1 LFYQHRYAEIHTG
14 DLNIMYNTEETS
26 MGARL
31 PHTEL
36 SDSQMGVQA
45 HAGIRFELPEPP
57 RISPEKL
64 ERLKTESVNNP
75 NALIDLLKEYAD
87 KERQYQE
94 NTIALMEKQVNVI
107 SEQADSAKRQ
117 AEALSQQVNV
127 QEDQLAFAK
136 SEAAS
141 AKKDALFAKVTS
153 IITLIISVLMPLI
166 SG

>member
-1 LFYQHRYAEIHTG
+1 
-14 DLNIMYNTEETS
+14 MYNTEEIS

-75 NALIDLLKEYAD
+75 DAILNFLKESEAA
-87 KERQYQE
+87 KVQYYKDI
-94 NTIALMEKQVNVI
+94 TAIMEKQVNAI
-107 SEQADSAKRQ
+107 SEQAENAKLQ
-117 AEALSQQVNV
+117 A
-127 QEDQLAFAK
+127 D
-136 SEAAS
+136 AAIAI
-141 AKKDALFAKVTS
+141 AKKKDLPGCISAGVAV
-153 IITLIISVLMPLI
+153 ISVIINLI
-166 SG
+166 VCRAEVWDLIQQILR

>member
-1 LFYQHRYAEIHTG
+1 
-14 DLNIMYNTEETS
+14 MYNTEETS

-45 HAGIRFELPEPP
+45 LAGIRFELPEPP
-57 RISPEKL
+57 LTSPEKL

-75 NALIDLLKEYAD
+75 DAILNFLKESEAA
-87 KERQYQE
+87 KVQYYKDI
-94 NTIALMEKQVNVI
+94 TVIMEKQVNAI
-107 SEQADSAKRQ
+107 SEQAESAKRQ
-117 AEALSQQVNV
+117 TEALSKQVNV

-141 AKKDALFAKVTS
+141 AKKDALFAKITS

>member
-1 LFYQHRYAEIHTG
+1 
-14 DLNIMYNTEETS
+14 MYNTEETS

-31 PHTEL
+31 PHTKL

-45 HAGIRFELPEPP
+45 HAGIRFELPDPP

-64 ERLKTESVNNP
+64 ERLKAESSNNP
-75 NALIDLLKEYAD
+75 DAILNFLKESEAA
-87 KERQYQE
+87 RVQYYKDI
-94 NTIALMEKQVNVI
+94 TAIMEKQVNAI
-107 SEQADSAKRQ
+107 SDQADSAKRQ
-117 AEALSQQVNV
+117 ADALSQQVNV

-141 AKKDALFAKVTS
+141 AKKDALFAKITS
-153 IITLIISVLMPLI
+153 IITIIISVLMLLI

>member
-1 LFYQHRYAEIHTG
+1 
-14 DLNIMYNTEETS
+14 MYNTEETS

-75 NALIDLLKEYAD
+75 DAILNFLKESEAA
-87 KERQYQE
+87 KVQYYKDI
-94 NTIALMEKQVNVI
+94 TVIMEKQVNAI
-107 SEQADSAKRQ
+107 SEQAESAKRQ
-117 AEALSQQVNV
+117 TVKLL
-127 QEDQLAFAK
+127 QL
-136 SEAAS
+136 EPM
-141 AKKDALFAKVTS
+141 
-153 IITLIISVLMPLI
+153 SVLYPDRI
-166 SG
+166 

>member
-1 LFYQHRYAEIHTG
+1 
-14 DLNIMYNTEETS
+14 MYNTEETS

-57 RISPEKL
+57 RISPEQL

-87 KERQYQE
+87 KEHQYQE
-94 NTIALMEKQVNVI
+94 KAIALMEKQVNAI

-153 IITLIISVLMPLI
+153 IIMVLEYK
-166 SG
+166 

>member
-1 LFYQHRYAEIHTG
+1 
-14 DLNIMYNTEETS
+14 MYNTEETS

-31 PHTEL
+31 PHTKL

-57 RISPEKL
+57 RISPETL

-94 NTIALMEKQVNVI
+94 KTIALMEKQVNAI
-107 SEQADSAKRQ
+107 SDQADSAKRQ
-117 AEALSQQVNV
+117 AEALAKQVKV
-127 QEDQLAFAK
+127 QEKQLIFTK
-136 SEAAS
+136 SEAES
-141 AKKDALFAKVTS
+141 SKKDARFARFTS
-153 IITLIISVLMPLI
+153 MVRH
-166 SG
+166 